1 MQESLARWIRDADS
15 TIHMDHFQVSEP
27 SLDIS
32 DVLRRT
38 DDYYVSLVGTLFE
51 YMRTGLGIGAD
62 WARLGNAFAAFAVDD
77 SSRLFP
83 SAFVSRSEAALYAA
97 TAFYCG
103 GYPASAYLT
112 ARDHGDSEEGSED
125 TTTICF
131 DLLSRPAE
139 MRSRFAGEL
148 RDALV
153 RGDAR
158 LLSELSEAS
167 ARGASSAMLAG
178 PDEWIPARLSEK
190 LLDRLRR
197 TNLRAVLPGGFGE
210 LWTPLVESLVAR
222 FSWEFFPS
230 QIEAIE
236 GGLLSSAETFSLQ
249 MPTGAG
255 KTALCETLLY
265 QFARTTRDSVAV
277 LLVPYRSLASELRGS
292 LVRRLNSMHIS
303 ARCAYG
309 GTVPTGAEVQ
319 RLQEARVMVATPE
332 ALSGLLSA
340 EPTFFSRIGL
350 VICDEGHLLDS
361 LGRGVSLELLLARM
375 RAREHGPPRFVF
387 LSAIVPNIEQVNA
400 WLGGNDATVI
410 RSDYRPAF
418 AEFSVLRTP
427 TNRVS
432 HSIALVMHP
441 HEDEHI
447 RFRIPEFL
455 KRADFAWTNPHTN
468 RLNTYAPT
476 TIKTQ
481 AIAAARKCLPMGT
494 VAVFAANK
502 RGTQGAIGLVDEL
515 LSQLRLT
522 LSLPSPISYSDADSV
537 APTLD
542 YLEREYGAGW
552 TGTRALRAAAIL
564 HHGDV
569 PQETR
574 EVFESLVRRGE
585 VRFAICT
592 STLAEGVNLPIRTLV
607 LYSVQRRRR
616 GGAAQNLLA
625 RDIKNLV
632 GRAGRA
638 GAATKGLVICA
649 NPTQWALV
657 EPAAKNLPG
666 EAVTG
671 ALRALTERLVR
682 RLAVGDVVL
691 SNDVLEATPAV
702 HALIDGVDATLI
714 DLATEEIGEDELIRL
729 AIEVADDTFAARQAT
744 RDASKR
750 LLRDVFRFRAR
761 RVVYTRSIGR
771 LGWIRETGARVR
783 MLDSVESGLL
793 PLRDSW
799 EDLTDPIEPGLVR
812 VMLDWAW
819 NQPDFDPAVR
829 TGFRLGDEVAT
840 DSVRGLLDDIV
851 AGWLAGHTFGVIG
864 ESVRLSVDDI
874 LGVHTSVVA
883 FVLQTLVEQATA
895 LLERFVGSQGR
906 EMADAVRRF
915 PDHLRF
921 GVPSAGARILAGYG
935 IRHRRAAIELGV
947 LVSDRR
953 PLSLSEDRTTLFG
966 LLRDQLEQNRD
977 EWNERLGALVFDRTL
992 QDLSLPQRGA

>member
-1 MQESLARWIRDADS
+1 MEESLARWIRDADS

-27 SLDIS
+27 SSDIS
-32 DVLRRT
+32 YILRRAG
-38 DDYYVSLVGTLFE
+38 DYYVSLVGALFE
-51 YMRTGLGIGAD
+51 YMSTAASIGPD
-62 WARLGNAFAAFAVDD
+62 WARLGNAFAAFAGSD

-83 SAFVSRSEAALYAA
+83 LAFVSRSEAALYAA
-97 TAFYCG
+97 AAFYCG

-112 ARDHGDSEEGSED
+112 ALAHRDPERSATDS
-125 TTTICF
+125 TAICF
-131 DLLSRPAE
+131 DLLARPAD
-139 MRSRFAGEL
+139 MSSRFAGDF

-153 RGDAR
+153 RGDSR
-158 LLSELSEAS
+158 QLSELSELAES
-167 ARGASSAMLAG
+167 LASSAILRG
-178 PDEWIPARLSEK
+178 PDEWIPARLLEK

-197 TNLRAVLPGGFGE
+197 TNLRAVLPAGFSD
-210 LWTPLVESLVAR
+210 LWSPLVESLVAR

-236 GGLLSSAETFSLQ
+236 AGLLDSAETFSLQ

-265 QFARTTRDSVAV
+265 QFARTTRDAVAV

-292 LVRRLNSMHIS
+292 LVKRLASMHIS

-309 GTVPTGAEVQ
+309 GTVPTGSEVQ
-319 RLQEARVMVATPE
+319 HLHETRVMVATPE

-340 EPTFFSRIGL
+340 EPTFFRRIGL
-350 VICDEGHLLDS
+350 VICDEGHLLDNP
-361 LGRGVSLELLLARM
+361 GRGVILELLLARM
-375 RAREHGPPRFVF
+375 RARQQGAPRFIF

-400 WLGGNDATVI
+400 WLGGNDATVV
-410 RSDYRPAF
+410 RSDYRPAL
-418 AEFSVLRTP
+418 AEFAVLRSSATGVSRP
-427 TNRVS
+427 T
-432 HSIALVMHP
+432 ALVMHP
-441 HEDEHI
+441 HEEKHI
-447 RFRIPEFL
+447 RFSIPTFL
-455 KRADFAWTNPHTN
+455 TRADFAWRNPNTN
-468 RLNTYAPT
+468 RLNTYGPT
-476 TIKTQ
+476 TIKRQ
-481 AIAAARKCLPMGT
+481 AIAAARKSLPIGT

-502 RGTQGAIGLVDEL
+502 RGNQGAIGLVDEL
-515 LSQLRLT
+515 LSQLRFP
-522 LSLPSPISYSDADSV
+522 LPLPRPSSYSDTAKV
-537 APTLD
+537 ELAID
-542 YLEREYGAGW
+542 YVQREYGADW
-552 TGTRALRAAAIL
+552 TGTRALRSAAIL
-564 HHGDV
+564 HHGDI

-574 EVFESLVRRGE
+574 EVFEGLVRTGE

-616 GGAAQNLLA
+616 SGPAENLLA

-638 GAATKGLVICA
+638 GATTKGLVICA

-671 ALRALTERLVR
+671 ALRALTERVVQ
-682 RLAVGDVVL
+682 RLAVGDVTL
-691 SNDVLEATPAV
+691 SNEVLEATPAV

-714 DLATEEIGEDELIRL
+714 DLAAEEVGEDELIQL
-729 AIEVADDTFAARQAT
+729 ARQVADDTFAALQAT
-744 RDASKR
+744 REASKT
-750 LLRDVFRFRAR
+750 LLRDVFRLRAR
-761 RVVYTRSIGR
+761 RVVYTRTIGR

-799 EDLTDPIEPGLVR
+799 EDLTDPVDPGLVQ
-812 VMLDWAW
+812 VMLEWAW

-829 TGFRLGDEVAT
+829 TGFRLGDGVAT

-851 AGWLAGHTFGVIG
+851 AGWLAGDSFGVIG
-864 ESVRLSVDDI
+864 DSVGRSVDDV
-874 LGVHTSVVA
+874 LGAHTSVVA

-895 LLERFVGSQGR
+895 LLERFVSAQGR
-906 EMADAVRRF
+906 EMAEAVRRF

-921 GVPSAGARILAGYG
+921 GVPTSGARILSGYG
-935 IRHRRAAIELGV
+935 IRHRRAAIELGG
-947 LVSDRR
+947 LVSARR
-953 PLSLSEDRTTLFG
+953 PLTLSEDRTTIFSAS
-966 LLRDQLEQNRD
+966 
-977 EWNERLGALVFDRTL
+977 ERSTRAKPR
-992 QDLSLPQRGA
+992 